1 MSHLVVDQRSKT
13 SSRLD
18 DGWGGGKVALGEIK
32 IERPFL
38 YFHESGH
45 GRIDQMTYAFVH

>member
-18 DGWGGGKVALGEIK
+18 DGWGGGGK
-32 IERPFL
+32 
-38 YFHESGH
+38 
-45 GRIDQMTYAFVH
+45 GRLRGG

>member
-18 DGWGGGKVALGEIK
+18 DGCEGGK
-32 IERPFL
+32 
-38 YFHESGH
+38 
-45 GRIDQMTYAFVH
+45 GRLKGD

>member
-18 DGWGGGKVALGEIK
+18 DGFVWGGE
-32 IERPFL
+32 
-38 YFHESGH
+38 
-45 GRIDQMTYAFVH
+45 GRLRGD